1 MSMSAS
7 EDANVAG
14 EAKSEDWGTC
24 VGMTARGG
32 VGGIISTR
40 YMFSSPRLSVRFD
53 VRLCAW
59 RSISCKEDDAGS
71 STMAKPLSNC
81 EMGLSCPNSDGGR
94 AGSDPGVLGR
104 RSRFSSGVG
113 RPDCDRS
120 GMLEDG
126 LYEEYMGVPGCSPYV
141 SMYGLEREDP
151 AEASQIPL
159 LYIHI
164 ADCHTI

>member
-1 MSMSAS
+1 MPMSAS
-7 EDANVAG
+7 EATNVAG
-14 EAKSEDWGTC
+14 ETKSENWGTC
-24 VGMTARGG
+24 VGMAASGG
-32 VGGIISTR
+32 VGGVISTR
-40 YMFSSPRLSVRFD
+40 YMLSSPRLLVRLD
-53 VRLCAW
+53 VPLCAW
-59 RSISCKEDDAGS
+59 LSIFCNEDDAGS
-71 STMAKPLSNC
+71 STMAKLLSNC
-81 EMGLSCPNSDGGR
+81 EMGLSCSNSDSGR
-94 AGSDPGVLGR
+94 ADSDPGVLGR

-120 GMLEDG
+120 GMLEVG